1 MDTEKP
7 PVTAFLYASVCR
19 KAASDGFSVFL
30 HGRHGNLIYYFYR
43 SYKGF
48 PYEAGFW
55 TDAVLLWSGDDA
67 DAVHPSYA
75 DYPDFCYRVS
85 DFGVLSVLF
94 LTIRKK
100 LPHMRQLCGS
110 FSDYALSTNPE
121 RKQDVHTY
129 IFLTPP
135 FTLTRTDLM
144 FALQIA
150 LDLLWEWLT
159 LLPKWAAFS
168 QIAHFAMIAPP

>member
-1 MDTEKP
+1 MEITMTKQYTEQN
-7 PVTAFLYASVCR
+7 V
-19 KAASDGFSVFL
+19 
-30 HGRHGNLIYYFYR
+30 
-43 SYKGF
+43 
-48 PYEAGFW
+48 YEALQERLHYIF
-55 TDAVLLWSGDDA
+55 TENENSFV
-67 DAVHPSYA
+67 
-75 DYPDFCYRVS
+75 
-85 DFGVLSVLF
+85 
-94 LTIRKK
+94 
-100 LPHMRQLCGS
+100 S
-110 FSDYALSTNPE
+110 FSGYALSTNPE